1 MESNSTEQW
10 WNLWSAAKTWE
21 WLPPTQQLRHRRGG
35 AAIFL
40 GDGMTNIKYSL
51 IHHDN
56 MDLKPTWKLY
66 LGTCFSF
73 ARGKTGSLL
82 SAMTFFCVQHCL
94 CRYIARD
101 GCAIV
106 VRPVGSPEGVK
117 VFKFE
122 WDRPSK
128 AVKVLQA
135 FNGDH
140 VASLPGKWGPTK
152 KFVQADGGRAGF
164 PADAKCQCFFNLFV
178 RQRFFFLYRLA
189 GCSCFLKQE
198 IACVR
203 FQKR

>member
-1 MESNSTEQW
+1 MEAVSWHMLFFREGEDGIVAFSND
-10 WNLWSAAKTWE
+10 
-21 WLPPTQQLRHRRGG
+21 
-35 AAIFL
+35 I
-40 GDGMTNIKYSL
+40 I
-51 IHHDN
+51 
-56 MDLKPTWKLY
+56 
-66 LGTCFSF
+66 
-73 ARGKTGSLL
+73 
-82 SAMTFFCVQHCL
+82 FCVQLCL
-94 CRYIARD
+94 CRYTARD

-128 AVKVLQA
+128 TVKVLQA

-178 RQRFFFLYRLA
+178 RQRFFFVPLGWL
-189 GCSCFLKQE
+189 FLFFE
-198 IACVR
+198 TGDCLC
-203 FQKR
+203 

>member
-1 MESNSTEQW
+1 MEAVSWHMLFFREGEDGIVAFSNDS
-10 WNLWSAAKTWE
+10 
-21 WLPPTQQLRHRRGG
+21 
-35 AAIFL
+35 
-40 GDGMTNIKYSL
+40 
-51 IHHDN
+51 
-56 MDLKPTWKLY
+56 
-66 LGTCFSF
+66 
-73 ARGKTGSLL
+73 
-82 SAMTFFCVQHCL
+82 FFCVQLCL

-101 GCAIV
+101 GSAIV

-122 WDRPSK
+122 WDCPSK

-178 RQRFFFLYRLA
+178 RQRFFCTAWLVVPV
-189 GCSCFLKQE
+189 FLKQE